1 MFLANRKPRQSREE
15 AIRESMNSPIK
26 LDPTITFSIPRANV
40 QFDPEKHKYKCSCCG
55 KGFNNL
61 KQNFQKSS
69 SPLFQANDGY
79 LPWCKECTD
88 KYMNT
93 LVAFYCGNEEHAIKH
108 FCQQVDWVYNIE
120 PLKAAREI
128 SSDRSRISHYAAKKN
143 LNVGSMK
150 TYFDSMVNDYEEK
163 QGQLILSREQAK
175 QDDVNISASA
185 VDRWGVGFTEADY
198 KNLDDHYRMLKKNN
212 PNADK

>member
-1 MFLANRKPRQSREE
+1 MANRKPRQSREE

-61 KQNFQKSS
+61 KQNFQKSG

-93 LVAFYCGNEEHAIKH
+93 LVAFYCGNEEHAIK
-108 FCQQVDWVYNIE
+108 
-120 PLKAAREI
+120 
-128 SSDRSRISHYAAKKN
+128 
-143 LNVGSMK
+143 
-150 TYFDSMVNDYEEK
+150 
-163 QGQLILSREQAK
+163 
-175 QDDVNISASA
+175 
-185 VDRWGVGFTEADY
+185 
-198 KNLDDHYRMLKKNN
+198 
-212 PNADK
+212 